1 MAARRAPPP
10 LDDHSLSE
18 LALRYA
24 GRFATTRAKLR
35 AYLKRKIRE
44 RGWVGE
50 RPAELEAIA
59 NRFADL
65 GYVDDRGYAL
75 ARSRTLTG
83 RGYGKRRVV
92 DALRVAGVDESDSEA
107 ARDHADAEAVAA
119 ALRFAQRRRIGPYAT
134 AFVGDP
140 KETEKAFG
148 AMVRAGHGFGLAR
161 AILNLAPGAEVDAD
175 ELAEFASAHR

>member
-10 LDDHSLSE
+10 LDEQRLNE

-24 GRFATTRAKLR
+24 GRFATTRAKLC

-44 RGWVGE
+44 RGWAGE
-50 RPAELEAIA
+50 RPADLEAIA

-65 GYVDDRGYAL
+65 GYIDDAGYAL
-75 ARSRTLTG
+75 AKSRALTG

-92 DALRVAGVDESDSEA
+92 DALRVAGVDEPDGEA
-107 ARDHADAEAVAA
+107 ARDHADAEAVTA
-119 ALRFAQRRRIGPYAT
+119 ALRFAERRRLGPYARM
-134 AFVGDP
+134 AISDP
-140 KETEKAFG
+140 REREKALA

-161 AILNLAPGAEVDAD
+161 AIVSLAAGAEVDAD
-175 ELAEFASAHR
+175 ALAELAGAHG

>member
-10 LDDHSLSE
+10 LDDQSLRE
-18 LALRYA
+18 LGLRYA
-24 GRFATTRAKLR
+24 ARFATTRARLC

-44 RGWVGE
+44 RGWAGD

-75 ARSRTLTG
+75 AKSRALTG

-92 DALRVAGVDESDSEA
+92 DALRVAGVDESDGEA
-107 ARDHADAEAVAA
+107 ARDHADAEAVTA

-134 AFVGDP
+134 TAVSDP
-140 KETEKAFG
+140 KEKEKALA

-161 AILNLAPGAEVDAD
+161 AIVNLAAGAGVDAD

>member
-1 MAARRAPPP
+1 
-10 LDDHSLSE
+10 LSE

-44 RGWVGE
+44 RGWTGE
-50 RPAELEAIA
+50 RPAELEAIV

-65 GYVDDRGYAL
+65 GYVDDRAYAM
-75 ARSRTLTG
+75 AKSRALTG

-92 DALRVAGVDESDSEA
+92 DALRVAGVDESDGEA
-107 ARDHADAEAVAA
+107 ARDHADADAVAA

-134 AFVGDP
+134 TSVSDP
-140 KETEKAFG
+140 KEKEKAF
-148 AMVRAGHGFGLAR
+148 AAIVRAGHGFGLAR
-161 AILNLAPGAEVDAD
+161 AIVNLAAGAEVDED
-175 ELAEFASAHR
+175 QLAELGSAHR

>member
-10 LDDHSLSE
+10 LDDQSLSE
-18 LALRYA
+18 LGLRYA
-24 GRFATTRAKLR
+24 ARFATTRAKLR

-44 RGWVGE
+44 RGWAGE

-75 ARSRTLTG
+75 AKSRALTG

-92 DALRVAGVDESDSEA
+92 DALRVAGVDESDGEE

-134 AFVGDP
+134 TSLSDP
-140 KETEKAFG
+140 KEKEKALA

-161 AILNLAPGAEVDAD
+161 AIVNLAAGTDVAAD
-175 ELAEFASAHR
+175 ELAELASAYR

>member
-1 MAARRAPPP
+1 MAAHRASPP
-10 LDDHSLSE
+10 LDDQSLSE

-35 AYLKRKIRE
+35 TYLKRKIRE
-44 RGWVGE
+44 RGWVGV

-75 ARSRTLTG
+75 AKARALTG

-92 DALRVAGVDESDSEA
+92 DALRVAGVAEDDGEA

-134 AFVGDP
+134 TPLSDP
-140 KETEKAFG
+140 KEKEKALA

-161 AILNLAPGAEVDAD
+161 AIINLAPGAEVDAD
-175 ELAEFASAHR
+175 ELAEFANAHH

>member
-1 MAARRAPPP
+1 MGTRRALSP

-44 RGWVGE
+44 RGWTGE
-50 RPAELEAIA
+50 RPAELEAIV

-65 GYVDDRGYAL
+65 GYVDDRAYAM
-75 ARSRTLTG
+75 AKSRALTG

-92 DALRVAGVDESDSEA
+92 DALRVAGVDESDGEA
-107 ARDHADAEAVAA
+107 ARDHADADAVAA

-134 AFVGDP
+134 TSVSDP
-140 KETEKAFG
+140 KEKEKAF
-148 AMVRAGHGFGLAR
+148 AAIVRAGHGFGLAR
-161 AILNLAPGAEVDAD
+161 AIVNLAAGAEVDED
-175 ELAEFASAHR
+175 QLAELASAHR